1 MADNSIFKI
10 AFLASI
16 LFHSIF
22 FLTIPETSFMPTRR
36 SLEKIEITYYKIKKE
51 EPKKKKTSSVIRK
64 PIIKNLPK
72 VTKEEVLKPPKEIA
86 KEASKPK
93 VEEKTT
99 VALKKVEEKK
109 FETVI
114 KEEKDTAKKVTYIN
128 YYRAVREKIRKYADR
143 NYPKARDLGEG
154 EVLLNFIISSSGELL
169 QIRVVNG
176 KSVKD
181 PDLRE
186 IAINS
191 IKDAS
196 PFPPFPKGMSQYRIT
211 FNLILAFEP
220 KR

>member
-1 MADNSIFKI
+1 MADNSIFKF

-16 LFHSIF
+16 LFHAIF

-36 SLEKIEITYYKIKKE
+36 SLEKIKIVYYKIKKE
-51 EPKKKKTSSVIRK
+51 KPKKKKVFSRKKK
-64 PIIKNLPK
+64 PIIRELPK
-72 VTKEEVLKPPKEIA
+72 VTKKEVLNPPKKIA
-86 KEASKPK
+86 KKASKPK
-93 VEEKTT
+93 IEKKTT
-99 VALKKVEEKK
+99 VAFKKVKEKK
-109 FETVI
+109 FESVV

-143 NYPKARDLGEG
+143 NYPKTKDLGEG
-154 EVLLNFIISSSGELL
+154 EVLLNFVVSSNGELL
-169 QIRVVNG
+169 QIRVVNR

-191 IKDAS
+191 IRDAS
-196 PFPPFPKGMSQYRIT
+196 PFPSFPKGMSQYQIT
-211 FNLILAFEP
+211 FNLILSFEP